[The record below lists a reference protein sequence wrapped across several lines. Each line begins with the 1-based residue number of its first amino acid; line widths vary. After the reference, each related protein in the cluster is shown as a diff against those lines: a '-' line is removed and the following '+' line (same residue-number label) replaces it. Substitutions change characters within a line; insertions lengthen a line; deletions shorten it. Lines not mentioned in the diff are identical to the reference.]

1 MSSHNINEHILNY
14 GEIDINKSKVL
25 IENMDEKEKE
35 KYEFLIQMLPQYQD
49 RVKRDKESY
58 KEEFLKI
65 LKKFE
70 EQFTIFSFDPSRK
83 IKGFKELLLFFSHL
97 SYLYKKETEFISKG
111 LCKILSE
118 NYLIIPHEIR
128 LTIVDSLSILCKSGI
143 LSLLEVIPLFFNLM
157 RCQDKILRKRLTDY
171 ILSSLTKVNEK
182 HKNININKNIQN
194 YCEKLL
200 EDSNK
205 KLARKTLNIIIKLYQ
220 KRIWNDSRTINM
232 LANIAV
238 NSKDIKISSAACQ
251 FFLSE
256 YNADKGDSSDEE
268 DLEELKNKYKLLGKG
283 YSQKTKKRKTKLK
296 QLMKSI
302 ERKEER
308 NKKVKITS
316 DFLPIDQL
324 NDPLTFAEKLYHLLN
339 TFQSGN
345 FSNKLIVLRLLGRIL
360 GRHHL
365 IINNFFNS
373 MIPIIKSEQKDL
385 NIILASIIEAT
396 HDQIPPIELEPLI
409 KKLFDFFIS
418 DVLPPQHITLGL
430 NTLYGILDRCPYCLN
445 EEYYTICEELKTYK
459 NKSVSNAARAVC
471 NLYNDKNGKNNEF
484 GDAYNNDTIEGIE
497 LLKKLEKKPK
507 DYKMECEEILSDKQ
521 LKQIKALKIK
531 YAAEL
536 IQHKKIKNEDVIKNI
551 PKEKNNRSNDEKNV
565 DNEEYEENDEEL
577 EEIDDDDDEEGEEL
591 EDDEELEDNEQSKE
605 IEDNSK
611 QEEKKEDNLKQVK
624 QKDKQKEEEV
634 KDNQNNNNSNKE
646 KKEEDALNFEE
657 MELEEIEDEENEEEH
672 IELDD
677 DELEQEEESEE
688 SFNKIQDFVNEN
700 ELGYYRKTR
709 RERIDEIK
717 NEQKEKE
724 KFVLN
729 KKRKRENASLTNK
742 EKLKYKPYAMVK
754 PKKRLEQKKNQDK
767 IESLNKKIRSMKQ
780 QVGRFKKGKM
790 ILKKKGGKTTKLT
803 KKK

>member
-1 MSSHNINEHILNY
+1 MEKNINEDILNY

-35 KYEFLIQMLPQYQD
+35 KYEFLIQMLPVYQD

-70 EQFTIFSFDPSRK
+70 EQFTIFLFDPSRK

-97 SYLYKKETEFISKG
+97 SHLFKTETDFIPKG

-128 LTIVDSLSILCKSGI
+128 LTIVDSLSIMCKSGI
-143 LSLLEVIPLFFNLM
+143 LSLLEIIPLFFNLM

-182 HKNININKNIQN
+182 HKNVNINKNIQN
-194 YCEKLL
+194 FCEKLL

-205 KLARKTLNIIIKLYQ
+205 KLARKTLNIIVNLYQ

-238 NSKDIKISSAACQ
+238 NAKDIKISSAACQ

-256 YNADKGDSSDEE
+256 YNANQEDSSDEE

-296 QLMKSI
+296 LLMKSI

-308 NKKVKITS
+308 NKKIKTTS

-324 NDPLTFAEKLYHLLN
+324 NDPLTFAEKLYHLTN
-339 TFQSGN
+339 SFQSGN
-345 FSNKLIVLRLLGRIL
+345 FNHKLIILRLLGRVL

-373 MIPIIKSEQKDL
+373 MIPLIKSEQKDL

-418 DVLPPQHITLGL
+418 DVLPPAQITLGL
-430 NTLYGILDRCPYCLN
+430 NTLYGIMDRCPYCIN
-445 EEYYTICEELKTYK
+445 EKYFYICEELKNYK
-459 NKSVSNAARAVC
+459 NKSVANAARAVC
-471 NLYNDKNGKNNEF
+471 NLYYDKNIKNNEF

-507 DYKMECEEILSDKQ
+507 EYKMECEELLTDKQ

-536 IQHKKIKNEDVIKNI
+536 IQHKKIKDEDVIKNI
-551 PKEKNNRSNDEKNV
+551 PKQIKKKFEENENENEEFNDE
-565 DNEEYEENDEEL
+565 EEL
-577 EEIDDDDDEEGEEL
+577 EEIEDEEGEEL
-591 EDDEELEDNEQSKE
+591 EDEEGEELEDEEGEE
-605 IEDNSK
+605 IEDNNSQDK
-611 QEEKKEDNLKQVK
+611 EEKENLNKNENKKDEESENEDELNLG
-624 QKDKQKEEEV
+624 
-634 KDNQNNNNSNKE
+634 NI
-646 KKEEDALNFEE
+646 
-657 MELEEIEDEENEEEH
+657 ELEEIEDDEDEDGV
-672 IELDD
+672 ELDD
-677 DELEQEEESEE
+677 DELEQDEESEE
-688 SFNKIQDFVNEN
+688 SYNKVQGFVNPE
-700 ELGYYRKTR
+700 ELTAYKRTR

-717 NEQKEKE
+717 NEQKEK
-724 KFVLN
+724 FVLN
-729 KKRKRENASLTNK
+729 KKRKRENTSKTNN
-742 EKLKYKPYAMVK
+742 EKLKNKPYQMVA
-754 PKKRLEQKKNQDK
+754 PKKRLEQKKKQDK

-790 ILKKKGGKTTKLT
+790 VLKKKGGKTTKL
-803 KKK
+803 KKRK

>member
-1 MSSHNINEHILNY
+1 MSKILTENNNDLLNY

-25 IENMDEKEKE
+25 IVNMDEKEKE

-83 IKGFKELLLFFSHL
+83 IKGFKELLMFFAHLSHL
-97 SYLYKKETEFISKG
+97 FKEETAFIPKG
-111 LCKILSE
+111 LCKIISE
-118 NYLIIPHEIR
+118 NYLTIPHEVR
-128 LTIVDSLSILCKSGI
+128 LTIVDSLSIMCKSGI

-171 ILSSLTKVNEK
+171 IISSLTKVNEK
-182 HKNININKNIQN
+182 HKNVNINKNIQN
-194 YCEKLL
+194 FCEKLL

-205 KLARKTLNIIIKLYQ
+205 KLARKTLNIIVNLYQ
-220 KRIWNDSRTINM
+220 KKIWNDSRTINM

-238 NSKDIKISSAACQ
+238 NAKDIKISSAACK

-256 YNADKGDSSDEE
+256 YDTEQGDSSDEE

-283 YSQKTKKRKTKLK
+283 YSQKTKKRKAKLK

-308 NKKVKITS
+308 NKKIKTNTN
-316 DFLPIDQL
+316 FLPIDQL
-324 NDPLTFAEKLYHLLN
+324 NDPYTFAEKLFHLMSS
-339 TFQSGN
+339 FQSGN
-345 FSNKLIVLRLLGRIL
+345 FSHKLIILRLLGRIL
-360 GRHHL
+360 GRHRL

-373 MIPIIKSEQKDL
+373 MIPLIKAEQKDL

-396 HDQIPPIELEPLI
+396 HDQIPPIELESLI

-418 DVLPPQHITLGL
+418 DVLPPQQITLGL
-430 NTLYGILDRCPYCLN
+430 HTLYGIMERCPYCIN
-445 EEYYTICEELKTYK
+445 EEYFNICEELRNYK
-459 NKSVSNAARAVC
+459 NKSVANAARAVC
-471 NLYNDKNGKNNEF
+471 NLYKEHSDKKGIENGFGF
-484 GDAYNNDTIEGIE
+484 GDAKNNDTIEGIE

-507 DYKMECEEILSDKQ
+507 EYKMEYEEILSDKQ
-521 LKQIKALKIK
+521 LKQLKALKIK

-536 IQHKKIKNEDVIKNI
+536 IQHKKIKDEDVIKNL
-551 PKEKNNRSNDEKNV
+551 PKNNNKENN
-565 DNEEYEENDEEL
+565 DNEENSNDNEEEMEELDDEDL
-577 EEIDDDDDEEGEEL
+577 EEIEDEEGEEL
-591 EDDEELEDNEQSKE
+591 EDDNSNNLEEKEEENSNNENDNSNNKEEELEG
-605 IEDNSK
+605 
-611 QEEKKEDNLKQVK
+611 L
-624 QKDKQKEEEV
+624 
-634 KDNQNNNNSNKE
+634 
-646 KKEEDALNFEE
+646 
-657 MELEEIEDEENEEEH
+657 ELEEIEDGGEEES

-688 SFNKIQDFVNEN
+688 SFNKIQGFVNPEELN
-700 ELGYYRKTR
+700 EYKRTR
-709 RERIDEIK
+709 RERIDEIR
-717 NEQKEKE
+717 NAQKE

-729 KKRKRENASLTNK
+729 KKRKRENTSKTNV
-742 EKLKYKPYAMVK
+742 EKLKNKPLAMVM
-754 PKKRLEQKKNQDK
+754 PKKRLEQKKKQDK
-767 IESLNKKIRSMKQ
+767 IESLNKKIRSLKQ
-780 QVGRFKKGKM
+780 QVGRFKRGKM
-790 ILKKKGGKTTKLT
+790 VLKKKGGKTTKL

>member
-1 MSSHNINEHILNY
+1 MSKILTENNNDLLNY

-70 EQFTIFSFDPSRK
+70 EQFNIFLFNPSRK
-83 IKGFKELLLFFSHL
+83 IKGFKELLMFFAHLSHL
-97 SYLYKKETEFISKG
+97 FKEETAFIPKG
-111 LCKILSE
+111 LCKIISE
-118 NYLIIPHEIR
+118 NYLTIPHEVR
-128 LTIVDSLSILCKSGI
+128 LTIVDSLSIMCKSGI

-171 ILSSLTKVNEK
+171 IISSLTKVNEK
-182 HKNININKNIQN
+182 HKNVNINKNIQN
-194 YCEKLL
+194 FCEKLL

-205 KLARKTLNIIIKLYQ
+205 KLARKTLNIIVNLYQ
-220 KRIWNDSRTINM
+220 KKIWNDSRTINM

-238 NSKDIKISSAACQ
+238 NAKDIKISSAACK

-256 YNADKGDSSDEE
+256 YNTEQGDSSDEE

-283 YSQKTKKRKTKLK
+283 YSQKTKKRKAKLK

-308 NKKVKITS
+308 NKKIKTNTN
-316 DFLPIDQL
+316 FLPIDQL
-324 NDPLTFAEKLYHLLN
+324 NDPYTFAEKLFHLMSS
-339 TFQSGN
+339 FQSGN
-345 FSNKLIVLRLLGRIL
+345 FSHRLLGRIL
-360 GRHHL
+360 GRHRL

-373 MIPIIKSEQKDL
+373 MIPLIKAEQKDL

-396 HDQIPPIELEPLI
+396 HDQIPPIELESLI

-418 DVLPPQHITLGL
+418 DVLPPQQITLGL
-430 NTLYGILDRCPYCLN
+430 HTLYGIMERCPYCIN
-445 EEYYTICEELKTYK
+445 EEYFNICEELRNYK
-459 NKSVSNAARAVC
+459 NKSVANAARAVC
-471 NLYNDKNGKNNEF
+471 NLYKEHSDKKGIENGFGF
-484 GDAYNNDTIEGIE
+484 GDAKNNDTIEGIE

-507 DYKMECEEILSDKQ
+507 EYKMEYEEILSDKQ
-521 LKQIKALKIK
+521 LKQLKALKIK

-536 IQHKKIKNEDVIKNI
+536 IQHKKIKDEDVIKNL
-551 PKEKNNRSNDEKNV
+551 PKNKNKENN
-565 DNEEYEENDEEL
+565 DNEENSNDNEEEMEELDDEDL
-577 EEIDDDDDEEGEEL
+577 EEIEDEEGEEL
-591 EDDEELEDNEQSKE
+591 EDDNSNNLEEKEEENSNNENEEEELEG
-605 IEDNSK
+605 
-611 QEEKKEDNLKQVK
+611 L
-624 QKDKQKEEEV
+624 
-634 KDNQNNNNSNKE
+634 
-646 KKEEDALNFEE
+646 
-657 MELEEIEDEENEEEH
+657 ELEEIEDGEEES

-688 SFNKIQDFVNEN
+688 SFNKIQGFVNPEELN
-700 ELGYYRKTR
+700 EYKRTR
-709 RERIDEIK
+709 RERIDEIR
-717 NEQKEKE
+717 NAQKE

-729 KKRKRENASLTNK
+729 KKRKRENTSKTNA
-742 EKLKYKPYAMVK
+742 EKLKFKPLAMVM
-754 PKKRLEQKKNQDK
+754 PKKRLEQKKKQDK
-767 IESLNKKIRSMKQ
+767 IESLNKKIRNLKQ
-780 QVGRFKKGKM
+780 QVGRFKRGKM
-790 ILKKKGGKTTKLT
+790 ILKKKGGKTTKL

>member
-1 MSSHNINEHILNY
+1 MSKILTENNNDLLNY

-70 EQFTIFSFDPSRK
+70 EQFNIFLFNPSRK
-83 IKGFKELLLFFSHL
+83 IKGFKELLMFFAHLSHL
-97 SYLYKKETEFISKG
+97 FKEETAFIPKG
-111 LCKILSE
+111 LCKIISE
-118 NYLIIPHEIR
+118 NYLTIPHEVR
-128 LTIVDSLSILCKSGI
+128 LTIVDSLSIMCKSGI

-171 ILSSLTKVNEK
+171 IISSLTKVNEK
-182 HKNININKNIQN
+182 HKNVNINKNIQN
-194 YCEKLL
+194 FCEKLL

-205 KLARKTLNIIIKLYQ
+205 KLARKTLNIIVNLYQ
-220 KRIWNDSRTINM
+220 KKIWNDSRTINM

-238 NSKDIKISSAACQ
+238 NAKDIKISSAACK

-256 YNADKGDSSDEE
+256 YDTEQGDSSDEE

-283 YSQKTKKRKTKLK
+283 YSQKTKKRKAKLK

-308 NKKVKITS
+308 NKKIKTNTN
-316 DFLPIDQL
+316 FLPIDQL
-324 NDPLTFAEKLYHLLN
+324 NDPYTFAEKLFHIMSSV
-339 TFQSGN
+339 QSGN
-345 FSNKLIVLRLLGRIL
+345 FSHKLIILRLLGRIL
-360 GRHHL
+360 GRHRL

-373 MIPIIKSEQKDL
+373 MIPLIKAEQKDL

-396 HDQIPPIELEPLI
+396 HDQIPPIELESLI

-418 DVLPPQHITLGL
+418 DVLPPQQITLGL
-430 NTLYGILDRCPYCLN
+430 HTLYGIMERCPYCIN
-445 EEYYTICEELKTYK
+445 EEYFNICEELRNYK
-459 NKSVSNAARAVC
+459 NKSVANAARAVC
-471 NLYNDKNGKNNEF
+471 NLYKEHSDKKGIENGFGF
-484 GDAYNNDTIEGIE
+484 GDAKNNDTIEGIE

-507 DYKMECEEILSDKQ
+507 EYKMEYEEILSDKQ
-521 LKQIKALKIK
+521 LKQLKALKIK

-536 IQHKKIKNEDVIKNI
+536 IQHKKIKDEDVIKNL
-551 PKEKNNRSNDEKNV
+551 PKNNNKENN
-565 DNEEYEENDEEL
+565 DNEENSNDNEEEMEELDDEDL
-577 EEIDDDDDEEGEEL
+577 EEIEDEEGEEL
-591 EDDEELEDNEQSKE
+591 EDDNSNNLEEKEEENSNNENEEEELEG
-605 IEDNSK
+605 
-611 QEEKKEDNLKQVK
+611 L
-624 QKDKQKEEEV
+624 
-634 KDNQNNNNSNKE
+634 
-646 KKEEDALNFEE
+646 
-657 MELEEIEDEENEEEH
+657 ELEEIEDGEEES

-688 SFNKIQDFVNEN
+688 RFNKIQGFVNPEELN
-700 ELGYYRKTR
+700 EYKRTR
-709 RERIDEIK
+709 RERIDEIR
-717 NEQKEKE
+717 NAQKE

-729 KKRKRENASLTNK
+729 KKRKRENTSKTNA
-742 EKLKYKPYAMVK
+742 EKLKFKPLAMVM
-754 PKKRLEQKKNQDK
+754 PKKRLEQKKKQDK
-767 IESLNKKIRSMKQ
+767 IESLNKKIRSLKQ
-780 QVGRFKKGKM
+780 QVGRFKRGKM
-790 ILKKKGGKTTKLT
+790 ILKKKGGKTTKL

>member
-1 MSSHNINEHILNY
+1 MSKILTENNNDLLNY

-70 EQFTIFSFDPSRK
+70 EQFNIFLFNPSRK
-83 IKGFKELLLFFSHL
+83 IKGFKELLMFFAHLSHL
-97 SYLYKKETEFISKG
+97 FKEETAFIPKG
-111 LCKILSE
+111 LCKIISE
-118 NYLIIPHEIR
+118 NYLTIPHEVR
-128 LTIVDSLSILCKSGI
+128 LTIVDSLSIMCKSGI

-171 ILSSLTKVNEK
+171 IISSLTKVNEK
-182 HKNININKNIQN
+182 HKNVNINKNIQN
-194 YCEKLL
+194 FCEKLL

-205 KLARKTLNIIIKLYQ
+205 KLARKTLNIIVNLYQ
-220 KRIWNDSRTINM
+220 KKIWNDSRTINM

-238 NSKDIKISSAACQ
+238 NAKDIKISSAACK

-256 YNADKGDSSDEE
+256 YDTEQGDSSDEE

-283 YSQKTKKRKTKLK
+283 YSQKTKKRKAKLK

-308 NKKVKITS
+308 NKKIKTNTN
-316 DFLPIDQL
+316 FLPIDQL
-324 NDPLTFAEKLYHLLN
+324 NDPYTFAEKLFHLMSS
-339 TFQSGN
+339 FQSGN
-345 FSNKLIVLRLLGRIL
+345 FSHKLIILRLLGRIL
-360 GRHHL
+360 GRHRL

-373 MIPIIKSEQKDL
+373 MIPLIKAEQKDL

-396 HDQIPPIELEPLI
+396 HDQIPPIELESLI

-418 DVLPPQHITLGL
+418 DVLPPQQITLGL
-430 NTLYGILDRCPYCLN
+430 HTLYGIMERCPYCIN
-445 EEYYTICEELKTYK
+445 EEYFNICEELRNYK
-459 NKSVSNAARAVC
+459 NKSVANAARAVC
-471 NLYNDKNGKNNEF
+471 NLYKEHSDKKGIENGFGF
-484 GDAYNNDTIEGIE
+484 GDAKNNDTIEGIE

-507 DYKMECEEILSDKQ
+507 EYKMEYEEILSDKQ
-521 LKQIKALKIK
+521 LKQLKALKIK

-536 IQHKKIKNEDVIKNI
+536 IQHKKIKDEDVIKNL
-551 PKEKNNRSNDEKNV
+551 PKNKNKENN
-565 DNEEYEENDEEL
+565 DNEENCNDNEEEMEELDDEDL
-577 EEIDDDDDEEGEEL
+577 EEIEDEEGEEL
-591 EDDEELEDNEQSKE
+591 EDDNSNNLEEKDEENSNNENEEEELEG
-605 IEDNSK
+605 
-611 QEEKKEDNLKQVK
+611 L
-624 QKDKQKEEEV
+624 
-634 KDNQNNNNSNKE
+634 
-646 KKEEDALNFEE
+646 
-657 MELEEIEDEENEEEH
+657 ELEEIEDGEEES

-688 SFNKIQDFVNEN
+688 SFNKIQGFVNPEELN
-700 ELGYYRKTR
+700 EYKRTR
-709 RERIDEIK
+709 RERIDEIR
-717 NEQKEKE
+717 NAQKE

-729 KKRKRENASLTNK
+729 KKRKRENTSKTNA
-742 EKLKYKPYAMVK
+742 EKLKFKPLAMVM
-754 PKKRLEQKKNQDK
+754 PKKRLEQKKKQDK
-767 IESLNKKIRSMKQ
+767 IESLNKKIRNLKQ
-780 QVGRFKKGKM
+780 QVGRFKRGKM
-790 ILKKKGGKTTKLT
+790 ILKKKGGKTTKL

>member
-1 MSSHNINEHILNY
+1 MSKILTENNNDLLNY

-70 EQFTIFSFDPSRK
+70 EQFTIFLFDPSRK
-83 IKGFKELLLFFSHL
+83 IKGFRELLMFFAHLSHL
-97 SYLYKKETEFISKG
+97 FKNETEFIPKG
-111 LCKILSE
+111 LCKIISE
-118 NYLIIPHEIR
+118 NYLTIPHEVR
-128 LTIVDSLSILCKSGI
+128 LTIVDSLSIMCKSGI

-171 ILSSLTKVNEK
+171 IISALTKVNEK

-194 YCEKLL
+194 FCEKLL
-200 EDSNK
+200 EDPNK
-205 KLARKTLNIIIKLYQ
+205 KLARKTLNIIVNLYQ
-220 KRIWNDSRTINM
+220 KKIWNDSRTINM

-238 NSKDIKISSAACQ
+238 TAKDIKISSAACQ

-256 YNADKGDSSDEE
+256 YNTEEGDSSDEE

-283 YSQKTKKRKTKLK
+283 YSQKTKKRKAKLK

-308 NKKVKITS
+308 NKKIKTNTN
-316 DFLPIDQL
+316 FLPIDQL
-324 NDPLTFAEKLYHLLN
+324 NDPYTFAEKLFHLMSS
-339 TFQSGN
+339 FQSGN
-345 FSNKLIVLRLLGRIL
+345 FSHKLIILRLLGRIL
-360 GRHHL
+360 GRHRL

-373 MIPIIKSEQKDL
+373 MIPLIKAEQKDL

-396 HDQIPPIELEPLI
+396 HDQIPPIELESLI

-418 DVLPPQHITLGL
+418 DVLPPQQITLGL
-430 NTLYGILDRCPYCLN
+430 HTLYGIMERCPYCIN
-445 EEYYTICEELKTYK
+445 EEYFNICEELRNYK
-459 NKSVSNAARAVC
+459 NKSVANAARAVC
-471 NLYNDKNGKNNEF
+471 NLYKEHSDKKGIENGFGF
-484 GDAYNNDTIEGIE
+484 GDAKNNDTIEGIE

-507 DYKMECEEILSDKQ
+507 EYKMEYEEILSDKQ
-521 LKQIKALKIK
+521 LKQLKALKIK

-536 IQHKKIKNEDVIKNI
+536 IHHKKIKDEDVIKNL
-551 PKEKNNRSNDEKNV
+551 PKNNNKENN
-565 DNEEYEENDEEL
+565 DNEENSNDNEEEMEELDDEDL
-577 EEIDDDDDEEGEEL
+577 EEIEDEEGEEL
-591 EDDEELEDNEQSKE
+591 EDDNSNNLEEKEEENSNNENEEEELEG
-605 IEDNSK
+605 
-611 QEEKKEDNLKQVK
+611 L
-624 QKDKQKEEEV
+624 
-634 KDNQNNNNSNKE
+634 
-646 KKEEDALNFEE
+646 
-657 MELEEIEDEENEEEH
+657 ELEEIEDGEEES

-688 SFNKIQDFVNEN
+688 SFNKIQGFVNPEELN
-700 ELGYYRKTR
+700 EYKRTR
-709 RERIDEIK
+709 RERIDEIRNAK
-717 NEQKEKE
+717 KE

-729 KKRKRENASLTNK
+729 KKRKRENTSKTNA
-742 EKLKYKPYAMVK
+742 EKLKFKPLAMVM
-754 PKKRLEQKKNQDK
+754 PKKRLEQKKKQDK
-767 IESLNKKIRSMKQ
+767 IESLNKKIRNLKQ
-780 QVGRFKKGKM
+780 QVGRFKRGKM
-790 ILKKKGGKTTKLT
+790 ILKKKGGKTTKL

>member
-1 MSSHNINEHILNY
+1 MSNILTENNNDLLNY

-70 EQFTIFSFDPSRK
+70 EQFNIFLFNPSRK
-83 IKGFKELLLFFSHL
+83 IKGFKELLMFFAHLSHL
-97 SYLYKKETEFISKG
+97 FKEETAFIPKG
-111 LCKILSE
+111 LCKIISE
-118 NYLIIPHEIR
+118 NYLTIPHEVR
-128 LTIVDSLSILCKSGI
+128 LTIVDSLSIMCKSGI

-171 ILSSLTKVNEK
+171 IISSLTKVNEK
-182 HKNININKNIQN
+182 HKNVNINKNIQN
-194 YCEKLL
+194 FCEKLL

-205 KLARKTLNIIIKLYQ
+205 KLARKTLNIIVNLYQ
-220 KRIWNDSRTINM
+220 KKIWNDSRTINM

-238 NSKDIKISSAACQ
+238 NAKDIKISSAACK

-256 YNADKGDSSDEE
+256 YDTEQGDSSDEE

-283 YSQKTKKRKTKLK
+283 YSQKTKKRKAKLK

-308 NKKVKITS
+308 NKKIKTNTN
-316 DFLPIDQL
+316 FLPIDQL
-324 NDPLTFAEKLYHLLN
+324 NDPYTFAEKLFHLMSS
-339 TFQSGN
+339 FQSGN
-345 FSNKLIVLRLLGRIL
+345 FSHKLIILRLLGRIL
-360 GRHHL
+360 GRHRL

-373 MIPIIKSEQKDL
+373 MIPLIKAEQKDL

-396 HDQIPPIELEPLI
+396 HDQIPPIELESLI

-418 DVLPPQHITLGL
+418 DVLPPQQITLGL
-430 NTLYGILDRCPYCLN
+430 HTLYGIMERCPYCIN
-445 EEYYTICEELKTYK
+445 EEYFNICEELRNYK
-459 NKSVSNAARAVC
+459 NKSVANAARAVC
-471 NLYNDKNGKNNEF
+471 NLYKEHSDKKGIENGFGF
-484 GDAYNNDTIEGIE
+484 GDAKNNDTIEGIE

-507 DYKMECEEILSDKQ
+507 EYKMEYEEILSDKQ
-521 LKQIKALKIK
+521 LKQLKALKIK

-536 IQHKKIKNEDVIKNI
+536 IQHKKIKDEDVIKNL
-551 PKEKNNRSNDEKNV
+551 PKNNNKENN
-565 DNEEYEENDEEL
+565 DNEENCNDNEEEMEELDDEDL
-577 EEIDDDDDEEGEEL
+577 EEIEDEEGEEL
-591 EDDEELEDNEQSKE
+591 EDDNSNNLEEKEEENSNNENEEEELEG
-605 IEDNSK
+605 
-611 QEEKKEDNLKQVK
+611 L
-624 QKDKQKEEEV
+624 
-634 KDNQNNNNSNKE
+634 
-646 KKEEDALNFEE
+646 
-657 MELEEIEDEENEEEH
+657 ELEEIEDGEEES

-688 SFNKIQDFVNEN
+688 SFNKIQGFVNPEELN
-700 ELGYYRKTR
+700 EYKRTR
-709 RERIDEIK
+709 RERIDEIR
-717 NEQKEKE
+717 NAQKE

-729 KKRKRENASLTNK
+729 KKRKRENTSKTNA
-742 EKLKYKPYAMVK
+742 EKLKFKPLAMVM
-754 PKKRLEQKKNQDK
+754 PKKRLEQKKKQDK
-767 IESLNKKIRSMKQ
+767 IESLNKKIRNLKQ
-780 QVGRFKKGKM
+780 QVGRFKRGKM
-790 ILKKKGGKTTKLT
+790 ILKKKGGKTTKL